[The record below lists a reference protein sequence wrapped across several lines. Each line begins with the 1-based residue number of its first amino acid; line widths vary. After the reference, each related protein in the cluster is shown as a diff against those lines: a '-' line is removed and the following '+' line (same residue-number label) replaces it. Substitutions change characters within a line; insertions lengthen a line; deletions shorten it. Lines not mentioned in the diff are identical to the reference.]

1 VFTIFATPPLESNPQ
16 FRDDA
21 ILMPSITVD
30 GKKIEAKDR
39 QMILQACKD
48 AGIEI
53 PHYCYHP
60 GLSIVASC
68 RICLV
73 EVEGI
78 PKLVPGC
85 QTPIRDGMI
94 VSTQSTKAVANQ
106 KQVMEYLLINHPLD
120 CPVCDKAGECSLQDY
135 SYNYGRSQSRF
146 EEDKSKNPKKD
157 VGEHVLLYTDRCIMC
172 TRCVRFTRE
181 IAGTSELFVDGRGH
195 KEEIEIFPGKPLNNK
210 ISLNVVDLCPVGALL
225 DKSFLFQQRV
235 WMLKRTPS
243 VSPVDAGGENIWID
257 QNENAIYRIKPRVN
271 EKVNSY
277 WISNDTRH
285 AYKAVVR
292 EDRLTLAKTK
302 QFGASSQTRFADAV
316 KAAHDGLKS
325 AAKTGPLFAVVS
337 PMLPTEEAYLLGLYV
352 RSIDPTATL
361 VVGPVPMVQ
370 DDTFTHSES
379 GKETFRIQGEKVPN
393 RRGVERALEKLGGA
407 RVTWNDFVAHPDAR
421 FAGGVVTG
429 GFMSNWA
436 SELPAV
442 LKNKFL
448 VVQDVLPNAIV
459 DAADVLLPGAMW
471 CEKEGTFENFQNT
484 QQAFVAAINPP
495 GGAHVEAKVYHKL
508 LGLPGDYYA
517 ATVRSQFGG
526 ALAEIIV
533 PDSEEL
539 TAEASP
545 AMEFAEL

>member
-1 VFTIFATPPLESNPQ
+1 
-16 FRDDA
+16 
-21 ILMPSITVD
+21 MPTITVD
-30 GKKIEAKDR
+30 GKKIECKDR

-48 AGIEI
+48 SGIEI

-85 QTPIRDGMI
+85 QTPVRDGM
-94 VSTQSTKAVANQ
+94 VVYTQSTKAVANQ
-106 KQVMEYLLINHPLD
+106 KQVMEYLLVNHPLD

-181 IAGTSELFVDGRGH
+181 VAGTSELFVDGRGH

-225 DKSFLFQQRV
+225 DKSFLFAQRV

-257 QNENAIYRIKPRVN
+257 QNENAIYRIKPRFN
-271 EKVNSY
+271 EKVNSH

-285 AYKAVVR
+285 AYKAVLR
-292 EDRLTLAKTK
+292 EDRLVRAKTR
-302 QFGASSQTRFADAV
+302 QLGALSETRFADALKV
-316 KAAHDGLKS
+316 ADEGLKT
-325 AAKTGPLFAVVS
+325 AAKNGPLFAVVS
-337 PMLPTEEAYLLGLYV
+337 PMLPTEEAYLLGQYI
-352 RSIDPTATL
+352 RSIDANATL
-361 VVGPVPMVQ
+361 VIGPVPTTA
-370 DDTFTHSES
+370 DDTFKHYNT

-407 RVTWNDFVAHPDAR
+407 RATWADFVANPDAR
-421 FAGGVVTG
+421 FAGGFVTG
-429 GFMSNWA
+429 GYLSSWLT
-436 SELPAV
+436 EVPAV
-442 LKNKFL
+442 LKNKFV
-448 VVQDVLPNAIV
+448 VVQDVLPNALTE
-459 DAADVLLPGAMW
+459 AADVVLPGAMW
-471 CEKEGTFENFQNT
+471 CEKDGSFENFNNT
-484 QQAFVAAINPP
+484 TQAFVQAIIPP
-495 GGAHVEAKVYHKL
+495 GAAQIDGKVFHKL
-508 LGLPGDYYA
+508 LAKTGEYHVEQLRAD
-517 ATVRSQFGG
+517 FGG
-526 ALAEIIV
+526 PLADVVV
-533 PDSEEL
+533 PASEEL
-539 TAEASP
+539 TGSESP